1 MNPGSGTRRL
11 LPDNVALHY
20 TGFFSAHNITA
31 MGEVIKAFL
40 ENQQAP
46 VSVRRRLF
54 SSFVEI
60 VQNILRYSQD
70 SRAMIHADQDFRFG
84 TVTLHMEGDNY
95 VLESSNQVDEAA
107 CEQLRHWLDVLRT
120 MSNEEYGHPMGDR
133 VICGLVSRI
142 QAHCP
147 DAASIGRI
155 GGEEFTVLLPH
166 YRLSDAVIVAGAIH
180 ASLNASPLAV
190 LPGQLVTASL
200 GVSYGKPGSDFET
213 LYNNADAALY
223 DAKHH
228 GRNRVFFR

>member
-46 VSVRRRLF
+46 ASVRRRLF

-120 MSNEEYGHPMGDR
+120 MSNEEIKQAYR
-133 VICGLVSRI
+133 AGLRTESPATSRGANIGLLTLARDVSEPLEYELR
-142 QAHCP
+142 
-147 DAASIGRI
+147 
-155 GGEEFTVLLPH
+155 
-166 YRLSDAVIVAGAIH
+166 
-180 ASLNASPLAV
+180 PLASRGYATFW
-190 LPGQLVTASL
+190 LKATIHQ
-200 GVSYGKPGSDFET
+200 D
-213 LYNNADAALY
+213 
-223 DAKHH
+223 
-228 GRNRVFFR
+228 